1 MIYHAPKNPTSDPEI
16 RSPRGRRR
24 SEVKGGRFFATKFRE
39 HALLHQH
46 MDVDKLLYRYPRIQY
61 NYSTAPC
68 LYLAQKKVR
77 DF

>member
-1 MIYHAPKNPTSDPEI
+1 MKHLKTLLLTLKSDPLEKEDAAKL
-16 RSPRGRRR
+16 RS
-24 SEVKGGRFFATKFRE
+24 FFATKFRE

-46 MDVDKLLYRYPRIQY
+46 MDVDKLIYRYPRIPY
-61 NYSTAPC
+61 CSTAPR